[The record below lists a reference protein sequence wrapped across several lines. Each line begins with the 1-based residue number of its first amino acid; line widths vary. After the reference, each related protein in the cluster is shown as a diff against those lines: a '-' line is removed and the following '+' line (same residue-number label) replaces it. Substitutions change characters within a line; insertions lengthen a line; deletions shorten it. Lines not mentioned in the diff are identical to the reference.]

1 LTRLARRERLA
12 ENDEAI
18 VAYGIEHAA
27 AMRAVAEDPP
37 GRSRE

>member
-1 LTRLARRERLA
+1 LTRLARREQVATNEDAML
-12 ENDEAI
+12 
-18 VAYGIEHAA
+18 AYGIEHAA